1 MGFLGTIFKKIV
13 FGAVSVAI
21 SLGLLSSFAADT
33 NISPKALFL
42 REFVIRPICTSI
54 KRDGGITGFY
64 GIDMSKISLYK
75 PSKGYTLEKTEVD
88 GLPVE
93 ILKKEGSEN
102 SDRVI
107 YQLHGGAFVYGY
119 NDIYR
124 NQAERWSALAGGA
137 TVVSIDYRLAP
148 KDVFPAALEDALKGW
163 DWMLSNGYK
172 EENIVVVGDS
182 AGGNL
187 ALSLG
192 LSLRDSGRTMPKAMV
207 LMSPWADLS
216 EEGKSYKTNLYK
228 DPMFG
233 IKEGTERKDGYH
245 AVSVVYAGDMD
256 VHNPLISPVYGDYKD
271 FCPMLI
277 QSGTYEV
284 LESNSD
290 MIYENALANGVD
302 VTLTKYEGMWHM
314 FQLFGD
320 LFPESTAA
328 WKQVGEQFTEWYDA

>member
-1 MGFLGTIFKKIV
+1 MEMLRTFMQKAAALII
-13 FGAVSVAI
+13 SVAI
-21 SLGLLSSFAADT
+21 SLGLLSSYAADT
-33 NISPKALFL
+33 NISTGALLL
-42 REFVIRPICTSI
+42 REAVIRPICTSI

-64 GIDMSKISLYK
+64 GIDMSKISLYR
-75 PSKGYTLEKTEVD
+75 PSEGYCLEKFAID
-88 GLPVE
+88 GLPLEVLRDE
-93 ILKKEGSEN
+93 NSEN

-124 NQAERWSALAGGA
+124 KQAERWSRLAGGA

-148 KDVFPAALEDALKGW
+148 EHVFPAALEDALKGW
-163 DWMLSNGYK
+163 DWILAQGYQEK
-172 EENIVVVGDS
+172 NIVVVGDS

-187 ALSLG
+187 SLALG
-192 LSLRDSGRTMPKAMV
+192 LSLKEQGKELPRAMV

-216 EEGKSYKTNLYK
+216 EEGESYTENLYK

-233 IKEGTERKDGYH
+233 IKEGTERKEGYH
-245 AVSVVYAGDMD
+245 AVSIVYAGEMD
-256 VHNPLISPVYGDYKD
+256 THDPLISPVYGDYSG

-290 MIYENALANGVD
+290 MIYENARANGVD
-302 VTLTKYEGMWHM
+302 VRLTKYEGMWHM

-320 LFPESTAA
+320 LFPESREA
-328 WKQVGEQFTEWYDA
+328 WSEVETYLNGIFAV